1 MLILNLQI
9 KNMKK
14 ILAVILFLSG
24 ISFAQTGINHNLLQ
38 LQNSIKTQTN
48 SEKPAYNN
56 MSILYGGKKKNT
68 GVAVL
73 LSLLLP
79 GMGELYA
86 EDYSTGKYFTIAEA
100 SLWGVYIGMN
110 SYSNMLK
117 SNYKSYAASVGGV
130 NNNNKN
136 ADFYANVGGYLSSSE
151 YNNAMALQGN
161 FDLMYTSN
169 RDYWNWPT
177 TTDRKNYR
185 KLWTSGE
192 QTHNNLRFVVGALIL
207 NRIISAIDAVRMVA
221 AYNKSISSET
231 SWNVSVG
238 IQNFE
243 TRPSQVNFNF
253 QTNF

>member
-1 MLILNLQI
+1 MLILNLQL

-24 ISFAQTGINHNLLQ
+24 ICFAQTGTNFNTIR
-38 LQNSIKTQTN
+38 LQNSLKEPGAFNPSAPDNTYLN
-48 SEKPAYNN
+48 YSA
-56 MSILYGGKKKNT
+56 KKKNT

-86 EDYSTGKYFTIAEA
+86 DDYSSGKYFTIAEV

-110 SYSNMLK
+110 SYGNLLK
-117 SNYKSYAASVGGV
+117 SNYKSYASSVGGV

-136 ADFYANVGGYLSSSE
+136 ADFYANVGGYLSSRE

-161 FDLMYTSN
+161 FDQMYNSGSY
-169 RDYWNWPT
+169 YWNWPST
-177 TTDRKNYR
+177 VDRKNYR
-185 KLWTSGE
+185 NLWTSSE
-192 QTHNNLRFVVGALIL
+192 QAHNNLRFVVGAMIL
-207 NRIISAIDAVRMVA
+207 NRVISIINAVRLVA
-221 AYNKSISSET
+221 AYNKNLNSELG
-231 SWNVSVG
+231 WNVSVG
-238 IQNFE
+238 VQNYE
-243 TRPSQVNFNF
+243 TLPTQLKFNF